1 MKAVV
6 LIILI
11 LVILFVIFRILVDL
25 LNDPTMTISEIAEL
39 NINRLKN
46 LFKRKK

>member
-25 LNDPTMTISEIAEL
+25 QNDPTMTICEIIEL
-39 NINRLKN
+39 NLNRFKN

>member
-1 MKAVV
+1 MKAVF

-25 LNDPTMTISEIAEL
+25 QNDPTMTISEIIEL
-39 NINRLKN
+39 NLNRFKN
-46 LFKRKK
+46 LFKLKK